1 MLQKVFL
8 HLHHAVAKQQM
19 RQTATAMLVH
29 GIKKL
34 QLMKCLEVLHL
45 WTNQQRLQRHRL
57 QVQKLVKFMEAKVQ
71 VRHYFQAWRSLA
83 SRRPVK
89 HLAELKSSQF
99 GFHLRTVFISW
110 RGRCRRCHSVV
121 LPTCRHHAE
130 RRLMLWTWHKLVQ
143 SKRSARVRILQT
155 RFKEW
160 MREVERRHQ
169 LRHMHL
175 LAAIVSSRV
184 RHVALLTVVLAIWS
198 QLARDG
204 RQAAVNVSL
213 MASSRQWL
221 VAAVTTGNR
230 SSLAWAWHRW
240 NERVSRGHQALHMK
254 RAMAN
259 VWMRSHASLL
269 RMVFHAFKLAV
280 NGVKGVQKLPK
291 RQMVGETFAVQ
302 HHWWLLSL
310 TWHSL
315 RWNAVT
321 VKCQRSEGRNVQLSQ
336 QLQELDLRHRAMHQT
351 LKHHF
356 GVSLSWL
363 CSGVMQRQ
371 EEGFNQKSMDL
382 AFHAWHQV
390 AKRKVRL
397 PAMILRPVGHLI
409 RLGVFLGWKAQV
421 VKVQRRYAMAM
432 CKWKEG
438 GLLLVILF
446 EWSRAVRSLRR
457 KKERQHVW
465 ALFRQNPGQLLLQ
478 RMLYCWRSV
487 VVEVKKNFA
496 FLQRSVALRSHD
508 PSDRRQVAVCWAF
521 WRLYI
526 KQIGQVTGVTVQ
538 QAPCGAVLQCWTAW
552 ALTTQQARHQRR
564 EMQHMERKRELWVA
578 KSKHGALRLSFGRWH
593 LNLETSKLLLKA
605 DAAVALKA
613 SIGLLIVLRFCWTSW
628 ALVSSHRC
636 SLAEQGQMRKMQ
648 GIRHLVS
655 TLRRS
660 LALRLNHLFAKSIE
674 PQRSER
680 RAVQAWRDFHG
691 MWISKHLCKERL
703 RAFCHAWHVVSF
715 HATLRLHR
723 WSGAAETLE
732 LGLVTRDRVWLSLVL
747 RAWRSIKG
755 RTRRRHSMVAFW
767 RCGAMGIKS
776 VLHLWRLQVQ
786 KLHQIHLAHQT
797 CTEVRT
803 RCVHW
808 HCHQITKAVM
818 ILCFFALRCDALT
831 ARARKTHARLTQVW
845 TDQLH
850 QERLA
855 EETRRQRA
863 ARNFEKEIGQ
873 LKARSFSDGR
883 LQAMKRLE
891 PLAPVPEEPFVTPE
905 PVAVEPVVAMEP
917 VVSKR
922 RNNSP
927 PTKLAP
933 KLCAARSVVVLD
945 RGDQGLLELLQK
957 RGAIEEAL
965 SLHTSRLMFAVGL

>member
-1 MLQKVFL
+1 MQNRSDLARIRSMSSSFGVHLIARQVLQMLQKVFL
-8 HLHHAVAKQQM
+8 HLYHAIAKQQM

-29 GIKKL
+29 AIKKL

-57 QVQKLVKFMEAKVQ
+57 QVQKLVKFMEPKVQ
-71 VRHYFQAWRSLA
+71 VRLYFQAWREAKA

-99 GFHLRTVFISW
+99 GFHLGQFGFHLRTAFISW
-110 RGRCRRCHSVV
+110 RGRCRRCHPVV
-121 LPTCRHHAE
+121 LPTCQRHHAE

-155 RFKEW
+155 GFKEW

-175 LAAIVSSRV
+175 LAVIASSRV
-184 RHVALLTVVLAIWS
+184 RHVALLTVVLVHWS

-254 RAMAN
+254 CAMAN

-280 NGVKGVQKLPK
+280 NGGKGVQKLPK

-321 VKCQRSEGRNVQLSQ
+321 VKCQRSEGRNVQLSE
-336 QLQELDLRHRAMHQT
+336 QLQELDLRHRAVHQT
-351 LKHHF
+351 LKDRF
-356 GVSLSWL
+356 GVSLS
-363 CSGVMQRQ
+363 VMQRK

-390 AKRKVRL
+390 AKRKILRL

-421 VKVQRRYAMAM
+421 VQVQRRYAMAM

-446 EWSRAVRSLRR
+446 EWSRAVRRLRR
-457 KKERQHVW
+457 KEEGMHDEHVNLCKFFRLTYAFAVNGEAKQERQHVW

-496 FLQRSVALRSHD
+496 FLQRRGDRSVALRSHD

-593 LNLETSKLLLKA
+593 LHLETSKLLLKA
-605 DAAVALKA
+605 DLAVALKA
-613 SIGLLIVLRFCWTSW
+613 SIGLLIVLRFW
-628 ALVSSHRC
+628 
-636 SLAEQGQMRKMQ
+636 QMRKMQ

-674 PQRSER
+674 PQRSDR
-680 RAVQAWRDFHG
+680 RAVQV
-691 MWISKHLCKERL
+691 RL
-703 RAFCHAWHVVSF
+703 NIMPFI
-715 HATLRLHR
+715 
-723 WSGAAETLE
+723 WSSW
-732 LGLVTRDRVWLSLVL
+732 LGVFEPSLGSCSLLRVWL
-747 RAWRSIKG
+747 I
-755 RTRRRHSMVAFW
+755 
-767 RCGAMGIKS
+767 
-776 VLHLWRLQVQ
+776 
-786 KLHQIHLAHQT
+786 
-797 CTEVRT
+797 EVR
-803 RCVHW
+803 
-808 HCHQITKAVM
+808 
-818 ILCFFALRCDALT
+818 LRC
-831 ARARKTHARLTQVW
+831 
-845 TDQLH
+845 
-850 QERLA
+850 
-855 EETRRQRA
+855 
-863 ARNFEKEIGQ
+863 I
-873 LKARSFSDGR
+873 
-883 LQAMKRLE
+883 
-891 PLAPVPEEPFVTPE
+891 
-905 PVAVEPVVAMEP
+905 
-917 VVSKR
+917 
-922 RNNSP
+922 
-927 PTKLAP
+927 
-933 KLCAARSVVVLD
+933 
-945 RGDQGLLELLQK
+945 
-957 RGAIEEAL
+957 
-965 SLHTSRLMFAVGL
+965 